1 MITTTNATA
10 LKEYRHIY
18 NGGTRAPVIFL
29 LIMTLQLTNV
39 AWLNIPIS
47 WTATVNLQK
56 HICKVEFEATET
68 KASRWPE
75 RDLKPETLNNNK
87 LYIPLMKAIDP

>member
-1 MITTTNATA
+1 MIITTNATA

-47 WTATVNLQK
+47 WKATVNLQK
-56 HICKVEFEATET
+56 QFAKLN
-68 KASRWPE
+68 SRQP
-75 RDLKPETLNNNK
+75 KPKPAGGQSVIWNQK
-87 LYIPLMKAIDP
+87 R